1 LRLARHAEPDARWPE
16 RGVVDPRRALRR
28 AKARSRRAPTKG
40 HAVKGSQ
47 DVIDLLNEV
56 LAGELVA
63 INQYFLH
70 AKMCKNWGFEGLA
83 AKIKAESIDEMRHA
97 DQIAERILFLEG
109 LPNFQRLDKINI
121 GQTVPEQMRSDLDAE
136 YRAVKRLNDGIKL
149 CREQG
154 DATSEVL
161 LKRILESEEEHID
174 WLETQLSLIETLG
187 DKAYLAEQLK

>member
-1 LRLARHAEPDARWPE
+1 M
-16 RGVVDPRRALRR
+16 
-28 AKARSRRAPTKG
+28 
-40 HAVKGSQ
+40 KGSQ

-70 AKMCKNWGFEGLA
+70 AKMCKNWGFDALA
-83 AKIKAESIDEMRHA
+83 TKIKAESIDEMRHA

-121 GQTVPEQMRSDLDAE
+121 GQTVPEQLKSDLDVE

-174 WLETQLSLIETLG
+174 WIETQLSLIETLG